1 MGDRGARRE
10 ARGDHERDRQ
20 TDRQRGKRMGREMKI
35 AGESTEGREGRERER
50 LYDAQSTAY
59 ITIMRAKA

>member
-10 ARGDHERDRQ
+10 AGGDHERQTDR
-20 TDRQRGKRMGREMKI
+20 DRQRGKRMGREIKI

-50 LYDAQSTAY
+50 FYDAQSTAY
-59 ITIMRAKA
+59 IM

>member
-10 ARGDHERDRQ
+10 AGGDHERQTDRQ
-20 TDRQRGKRMGREMKI
+20 TDRDRQRGKRMGREIKI

-50 LYDAQSTAY
+50 FYDAQSTAY
-59 ITIMRAKA
+59 IM